1 MIRYEFSHEHVDL
14 YFKLLELIRTFK
26 ITLDDDLPEAQKN
39 LIILDLIKDS
49 KLDLSLGNLSF
60 KERTT
65 TEKFFSQIIDQPA
78 FYSDDYKRIRQLLID
93 WYSAHKTMVSSKK
106 SGVDPYLLSN
116 KELDELIKSFGFPYP
131 NKIINKDY
139 KIQFLL
145 SLIQNY
151 KRKGTPEVFHNSLK
165 YFGLNN
171 SILYEWWLDKNS
183 EGRYIFRSKPVYPR
197 NYKYDESLVLIKSY
211 SDFIDAQWQITEDE
225 INQFY
230 ENAPYLFLPSLTP
243 FISISSEFD
252 SSRLIPGL
260 AILNRLCL
268 ESFEFWMKYVLIT
281 RMDIIRIENDPT
293 NTEGV
298 DPGRAVIIG
307 DSPIGEF
314 VGNEGKYAVK
324 TQEGSPNDWIIIPYH
339 FKNHCVKILETD
351 THWVFNGERWVNLE
365 LLLPSEKLP
374 PIDTDWEF
382 LSNKELYRQITLR
395 DFEKKYNILE
405 VVLAIVYL
413 FKEILFEEPTDDR
426 YISYEGVYA
435 PFDNDVYPDNKID
448 NPDDF
453 IRVYEE
459 YNRLVNASYSDRNA
473 RDKSYQKYLRNFTR
487 EIKPEYTG
495 SLYTVFRNCQIFLE
509 AMNPQFKSDLDV
521 LLENGDKEAILRKII
536 EDFELYLMKILR
548 IIDVP
553 FAFMITDASI
563 YRSLKEVIDFFKPYR
578 ARITELLCSI
588 SFNER
593 LLNTQLE
600 KDELYIK
607 RVDGY
612 LDRLKPITDSMVIS
626 SLLFALRSYLFG
638 RPGVDDPHNWFE
650 LGLKDILITIMII
663 TFRNKLER
671 LEDKLDVSDIGEE
684 KSRIK
689 TIMQIVFV
697 DSCPGDQT
705 YFDSSTI
712 LDSIEIISNQI

>member
-1 MIRYEFSHEHVDL
+1 
-14 YFKLLELIRTFK
+14 
-26 ITLDDDLPEAQKN
+26 
-39 LIILDLIKDS
+39 
-49 KLDLSLGNLSF
+49 
-60 KERTT
+60 
-65 TEKFFSQIIDQPA
+65 
-78 FYSDDYKRIRQLLID
+78 
-93 WYSAHKTMVSSKK
+93 
-106 SGVDPYLLSN
+106 
-116 KELDELIKSFGFPYP
+116 
-131 NKIINKDY
+131 
-139 KIQFLL
+139 
-145 SLIQNY
+145 
-151 KRKGTPEVFHNSLK
+151 
-165 YFGLNN
+165 
-171 SILYEWWLDKNS
+171 
-183 EGRYIFRSKPVYPR
+183 
-197 NYKYDESLVLIKSY
+197 
-211 SDFIDAQWQITEDE
+211 
-225 INQFY
+225 
-230 ENAPYLFLPSLTP
+230 
-243 FISISSEFD
+243 
-252 SSRLIPGL
+252 
-260 AILNRLCL
+260 
-268 ESFEFWMKYVLIT
+268 
-281 RMDIIRIENDPT
+281 
-293 NTEGV
+293 
-298 DPGRAVIIG
+298 
-307 DSPIGEF
+307 
-314 VGNEGKYAVK
+314 
-324 TQEGSPNDWIIIPYH
+324 
-339 FKNHCVKILETD
+339 
-351 THWVFNGERWVNLE
+351 
-365 LLLPSEKLP
+365 
-374 PIDTDWEF
+374 
-382 LSNKELYRQITLR
+382 
-395 DFEKKYNILE
+395 
-405 VVLAIVYL
+405 
-413 FKEILFEEPTDDR
+413 
-426 YISYEGVYA
+426 
-435 PFDNDVYPDNKID
+435 
-448 NPDDF
+448 
-453 IRVYEE
+453 
-459 YNRLVNASYSDRNA
+459 
-473 RDKSYQKYLRNFTR
+473 LRNFTR